1 MNEESTEGTGIGHPW
16 IDARSLDMAR
26 IVVARIDAD
35 PGLVHVAHDNLARWR
50 RRRGGLSQ
58 AHREWMEI
66 LSRPWAEIREI
77 LLAET
82 DEGQRLRS
90 SSPFTGIVTEDERWE
105 IIARHPPPP
114 PLRAISRDDLD
125 EEVLKRVLENR
136 PFDGGVSE
144 AGCINTDARTRTS
157 DR

>member
-1 MNEESTEGTGIGHPW
+1 MSEGTGIGNPW

-35 PGLVHVAHDNLARWR
+35 PDLVHVAHDNLARWR
-50 RRRGGLSQ
+50 QRHGGLSR
-58 AHREWMEI
+58 ADREWMEI

-90 SSPFTGIVTEDERWE
+90 SSPFVGIVTEDERWE

-114 PLRAISRDDLD
+114 PLRPITRDDLD
-125 EEVLKRVLENR
+125 AAVLKRVLEDR
-136 PFDGGVSE
+136 PFVDE
-144 AGCINTDARTRTS
+144 QIE
-157 DR
+157 